1 MISARR
7 SAVIAARWLVAAIT
21 AVSITACGN
30 GGSHSAAKAAAAD
43 VTVTAA
49 DGSPTTLA
57 KLKGTPLVVNMWA
70 TWCHPCVTEMPAFD
84 TVASSIG
91 SGVRILGVN
100 VADDA
105 AAASAFA
112 AKLGVHYPQYTDPD
126 GNLSTAFD
134 VSNLPATAFIG
145 ADGTVLEVHSGAYT
159 ADTLKA
165 AIEHHF
171 PGTTGGTSK

>member
-7 SAVIAARWLVAAIT
+7 HGVIASRWLVAALVT
-21 AVSITACGN
+21 VSITACGSSSSK
-30 GGSHSAAKAAAAD
+30 GTAKAATD

-49 DGSPTTLA
+49 DGSPTTLS

-70 TWCHPCVTEMPAFD
+70 TWCHPCVNEMPAFD
-84 TVASSIG
+84 AVASSIG
-91 SGVRILGVN
+91 SGVKIVGVN

-112 AKLGVHYPQYTDPD
+112 TKLGVHYPQYTDPD

-134 VSNLPATAFIG
+134 VSNLPATAFIA
-145 ADGTVLEVHSGAYT
+145 ADGTVLEVHSGAFT
-159 ADTLKA
+159 ADSLKA
-165 AIEHHF
+165 AIEQHF
-171 PGTTGGTSK
+171 PGATGGPSK